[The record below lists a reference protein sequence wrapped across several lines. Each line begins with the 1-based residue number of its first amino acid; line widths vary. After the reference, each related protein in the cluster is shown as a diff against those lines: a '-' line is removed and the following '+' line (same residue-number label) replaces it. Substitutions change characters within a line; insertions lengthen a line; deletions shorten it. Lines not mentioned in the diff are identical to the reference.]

1 MTGSHGGTSVLARHR
16 GHSREDVM
24 ARMKLAFTA
33 AICSAACVVL
43 VCIATAANA
52 ADDVKVRFSWKLK
65 GEYGHFYLAQEK
77 GFYAANGLNVRM
89 GEGAGAPAALGALL
103 QGQED
108 AVVVQGI
115 AAVSAIQKGM
125 PVKII
130 ALYIPKVGVVVIS
143 HDDNPVRVPKDMEG
157 KSIAT
162 SVGETGTTYLSTF
175 AAKNSIDDRAIKRVQ
190 VDMQSRAKMFL
201 QKQVDMFTGFY
212 TNDLPT
218 LEKATNKKYPTLNM
232 AEYGLVI
239 PGLAIVASDAAIA
252 KRGDV
257 FKRYLAAVDKGIE
270 ATRQD
275 RTAAAQAL
283 MKSWAVPPAADVVEV
298 QIKATIDEMT
308 RVPGKPIGWTEPNLI
323 TATLD
328 LLKTEGDNG
337 TPKPAEA
344 FFTNDLLPK

>member
-1 MTGSHGGTSVLARHR
+1 
-16 GHSREDVM
+16 M
-24 ARMKLAFTA
+24 ARMKLAVTSA
-33 AICSAACVVL
+33 AIGVVAFAAL
-43 VCIATAANA
+43 IGITTAANA

-89 GEGAGAPAALGALL
+89 GEGSGAPAALGALL

-143 HDDNPVRVPKDMEG
+143 HEDNPVRVPKDMEG

-175 AAKNSIDDRAIKRVQ
+175 AAKNGIDDKAIKRVQ
-190 VDMQSRAKMFL
+190 VDMQSRASLFL
-201 QKQVDMFTGFY
+201 QRRVDMVTGFY

-239 PGLAIVASDAAIA
+239 PGLAIVASDAGIA

-257 FKRYLAAVDKGIE
+257 LRRYLAAVDKGIE

-308 RVPGKPIGWTEPNLI
+308 RVPGKPTGWIDPKLI

-328 LLKTEGDNG
+328 LLRTEGDIG
-337 TPKPAEA
+337 PAKPADT